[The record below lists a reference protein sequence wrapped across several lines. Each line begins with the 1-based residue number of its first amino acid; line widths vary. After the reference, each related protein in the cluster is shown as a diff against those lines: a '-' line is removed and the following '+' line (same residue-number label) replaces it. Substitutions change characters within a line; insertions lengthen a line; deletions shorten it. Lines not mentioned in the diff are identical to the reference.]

1 MKVVWTRPALA
12 DLTAVGEHVARDNP
26 AAAERL
32 LARIGARVR
41 DLRERPH
48 RGRIGRVPG
57 TRELVVDGT
66 AYIVAYQIE
75 GDRLAILAVFHAA
88 RAWPSAF

>member
-1 MKVVWTRPALA
+1 M
-12 DLTAVGEHVARDNP
+12 
-26 AAAERL
+26 
-32 LARIGARVR
+32 
-41 DLRERPH
+41 
-48 RGRIGRVPG
+48 PG